1 MGGAK
6 VTRVRVLRTCAVGE
20 SSVDRL
26 IGDLMTESNP
36 TVGLAVHIGQTDVR
50 IAAKADTEDEA
61 DRLIAPVE
69 EELRKRLGVAIYGV
83 GKETVVESVAGLLRA
98 RGLKIGIVDTIT
110 DGRIARDFEES
121 GFSDVVESHT
131 ETDLDTVRSN
141 PTTDGEE
148 LAKTLANGNAALNLV
163 LVGPMEDRSTYVAV
177 RGADGIDLSRKSRNY
192 QDSDHIRRWLATQAL
207 DWVRRGL
214 LGQLTS
220 PAD

>member
-1 MGGAK
+1 MVFNRSLSDRYNHCRVALVGAGI
-6 VTRVRVLRTCAVGE
+6 RHC
-20 SSVDRL
+20 
-26 IGDLMTESNP
+26 
-36 TVGLAVHIGQTDVR
+36 
-50 IAAKADTEDEA
+50 
-61 DRLIAPVE
+61 
-69 EELRKRLGVAIYGV
+69 
-83 GKETVVESVAGLLRA
+83 